1 MTKNKKIKAKKTVVK
16 KTKSIKEEIKKTLE
30 YDHLKIEPAWQKFW
44 AKNKIYAT
52 EEKHN
57 KPKMYVLDMFP
68 YPSGDGLH
76 VGHPRGYIATD
87 VYSRFKR
94 MQGFNVLHPMGWDAF
109 GLPAENYAIK
119 NKIHPAEAVK
129 RNILRFKKQLS
140 IIGLSYDWSKEVDT
154 TDPKYYKWTQWI
166 FLQIFKKGLAY
177 ESFEPINWCPS
188 CKTGLANED
197 VEDGKCER
205 CGTVIEKKPMKQW
218 VLKIREYADRLLED
232 LSEVKWPDHIK
243 ELQKNWIGRSEGAE
257 ISFKIK
263 ETKSKKEI
271 GVVKVF
277 TTRPDTLF
285 GLSYVVIAPE
295 NKLVQEFK
303 PNIKNFD
310 QVEKY
315 IKEAK
320 KRSEIERTAEGK
332 EKTGVRLDGLEA
344 VNPVNGEVVP
354 VFVADYVLVNY
365 GTGSVMA
372 VPAHDDRDFAFAK
385 KYHLSIKEVIIPER
399 IDKRNPPVDG
409 KEKVTRTN
417 VQAVVKNPKTGKYLC
432 LHSKKFGWNTF
443 PMGGVEEGEDLVDA
457 AKREVEEETGYT
469 NLKNGTVLGGQ
480 VYAEYFAK
488 HKDQN
493 RCSYTSLVSFELG
506 GDEKVDVAEEEQGKN
521 EILWIDKKDLNVTFM
536 CHAEM
541 DVWLQRMNMSDF
553 SIPYTEDGTMVNSGK
568 FDGRNNREIIKDITE
583 FAGGKMTKTY
593 KIQDWVFSRQRYWG
607 EPIPVVHCEK
617 CAFERYSKDAK
628 LELSFYYD
636 KVWKD
641 MVSGK
646 KTLETRALNPEEK
659 DRYFGDLEVGDILK
673 CSYKDQKTKKVKEQT
688 LFRVKSK
695 KIYSS
700 INNLFND
707 KIALSKFSSKKYK
720 TEKGLEESFSV
731 FGEDYI
737 RKIKKNGLIA
747 WDIEPVTVVVPVPEK
762 DLPVKLPVVKSYE
775 PTGTGESPLAG
786 IEKWVNTKCPVCK
799 GKAKRETNTM
809 PQWAG
814 SSWYYLRYIDPKNN
828 KVLVDPKKEKY
839 WMPVDMYVGGAE
851 HATRHLIYARFWH
864 KFLYDIGV
872 VSGKEPFTSLRNQGM
887 ILGADHRKMSK
898 RWGNVINPDD
908 VVRQV
913 GADTLRVYES
923 FMGPFDQEIAWSTD
937 SMVGSRR
944 FLDKVWKLQ
953 YKVEDKIID
962 GEETENILHN
972 TIKKV
977 GEDIASFNANTA
989 ISAMMILVNHLEKKE
1004 KVSTNTFVSLIKIL
1018 SPFAPHVCEE
1028 LWKKFGGKKS
1038 ITQEVWPMYDKNKLQ
1053 SSKVKMVVQING
1065 KVRAEIQVTL
1075 DSVETDVVKMAKD
1088 MPEVAKWIDGQII
1101 KKTIFVKNRIV
1112 NFVI

>member
-1 MTKNKKIKAKKTVVK
+1 MKK
-16 KTKSIKEEIKKTLE
+16 KTKSQKTLE
-30 YDHLKIEPAWQKFW
+30 YDHLTIEKKWQSYWNK
-44 AKNKIYAT
+44 KKIYAT
-52 EEKHN
+52 EENLN

-140 IIGLSYDWSKEVDT
+140 IIGLSYDWTKEVDT

-205 CGTVIEKKPMKQW
+205 CSTVIEKKPMKQW

-263 ETKSKKEI
+263 ETKGKKEI
-271 GVVKVF
+271 GVVRVF

-344 VNPVNGEVVP
+344 INPVNGEAVP
-354 VFVADYVLVNY
+354 VFVADYVLANY

-372 VPAHDDRDFAFAK
+372 VPAHDDRDFVFAK
-385 KYHLSIKEVIIPER
+385 KYHLPIKEVIIPER
-399 IDKRNPPVDG
+399 IDKRNPPTAG

-469 NLKNGTVLGGQ
+469 NLKNGTILGGQ

-493 RCSYTSLVSFELG
+493 RCSYTSLVSFDLG
-506 GDEKVDVAEEEQGKN
+506 GDGQVAVADEEKGKN
-521 EILWIDKKDLNVTFM
+521 DILWIDKKDLNVTFM

-541 DVWLQRMNMSDF
+541 DVWLERLEKIDF
-553 SIPYTEDGTMVNSGK
+553 NTPFIDDGIMVNSGK
-568 FDGRNNREIIKDITE
+568 FNGMKSEDARRAITE

-607 EPIPVVHCEK
+607 EPIPVIHCDK
-617 CAFERYSKDAK
+617 C
-628 LELSFYYD
+628 
-636 KVWKD
+636 
-641 MVSGK
+641 G
-646 KTLETRALNPEEK
+646 
-659 DRYFGDLEVGDILK
+659 I
-673 CSYKDQKTKKVKEQT
+673 
-688 LFRVKSK
+688 
-695 KIYSS
+695 
-700 INNLFND
+700 
-707 KIALSKFSSKKYK
+707 
-720 TEKGLEESFSV
+720 
-731 FGEDYI
+731 
-737 RKIKKNGLIA
+737 
-747 WDIEPVTVVVPVPEK
+747 VPVPEK
-762 DLPVKLPVVKSYE
+762 DLPVVLPKVKSYE

-786 IEKWVNTKCPVCK
+786 IEKWVNTKCPTCK

-828 KVLVDPKKEKY
+828 KSLVDPKKEKY

-908 VVRQV
+908 VVKQV

-953 YKVEDKIID
+953 YKIEDKIID

-1004 KVSTNTFVSLIKIL
+1004 KINKKTFLELIKIL
-1018 SPFAPHVCEE
+1018 SPFAPHLCEE

-1038 ITQEVWPMYDKNKLQ
+1038 VTQESWPVYDKSKLQ
-1053 SSKVKMVVQING
+1053 SSKVKIVVQING
-1065 KVRAEIQVTL
+1065 KVRAEMEIPL
-1075 DSVETDVVKMAKD
+1075 DLNESEAVKMAQRL
-1088 MPEVAKWIDGQII
+1088 PETIKWVNGQAI
-1101 KKTIFVKNRIV
+1101 KKTIFVKNRII
-1112 NFVI
+1112 NFVV